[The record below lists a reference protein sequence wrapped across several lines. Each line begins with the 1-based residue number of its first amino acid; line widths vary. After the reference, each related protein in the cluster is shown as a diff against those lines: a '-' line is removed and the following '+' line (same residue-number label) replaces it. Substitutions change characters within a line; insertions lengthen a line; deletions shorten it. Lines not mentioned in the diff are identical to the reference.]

1 MRVESSAWMR
11 VTNPRQRRTWVAS
24 NANWYKWPRRPP
36 STGNL
41 IRHLMDQHGLTR
53 ADMVPILGTPS
64 RVSEVLGGQ
73 EGAEHG
79 DGAEANGLT
88 TPVPSLLRAFAIF
101 STHHSAQAFIR
112 VNSGA
117 PASRFKLTGVDDHI
131 FTES

>member
-1 MRVESSAWMR
+1 
-11 VTNPRQRRTWVAS
+11 
-24 NANWYKWPRRPP
+24 
-36 STGNL
+36 
-41 IRHLMDQHGLTR
+41 MDQHGLTR

-117 PASRFKLTGVDDHI
+117 PAHRFKLAGIDDKI
-131 FTES
+131 SA